1 MKLLIDLI
9 CRAPHSWLVSKSF
22 TNRTARGMVI
32 NASVLFLIS
41 TSVHAQAATEIEIS
55 PMVAKSSLISPVDVT
70 KEISVVLALSLR
82 DGQGAADF
90 VQHVSTPQDPLYRK
104 YLTPEEFASRY
115 GVNPDDYAA
124 LEKWAT
130 VNGLK
135 VAHESTAGTILTV
148 RGTVDQFQKI
158 FKTQLGNY
166 RDPNGKEFYS
176 ATISPTIPD
185 EIGAKVVGVI
195 GLTNSIQSA
204 PLAKVYRSFGESPA
218 TPTERADAI
227 GSGPGG
233 AYSAADLRLLYD
245 IPTFGG
251 ATPQTVALFEQGGF
265 SQSDVDKY
273 LNKMGLPHPTVSFV
287 GVDGYNGTV
296 DSAPIELEAVL
307 DIDTVIGINPHVQKV
322 LVYEDG
328 VDPYPVALLDSLAQ
342 VADDNQAQTLSIS
355 YGIDEVQAGQSQIT
369 AESNILTQLAAE
381 GIAVFASAGDD
392 GAYGQTGLINIPG
405 TLNVAD
411 PGSQPLVTCV
421 GGTTLYSVAHD
432 QYRGEVV
439 WNELFDIQGSILGAT
454 GGGVSSYWAIPS
466 YQLPSYVV
474 GVELAGNGG
483 STTMRDVPDIAA
495 VGDPKTG
502 AAIYSSLNGGWLQ
515 VGGTSLSTPIWASYF
530 SILNSGSEYV
540 LGSRIGPFNPLLYSS
555 IQWGFLDLSGNPTF
569 HLQPVVDG
577 TNGNVA
583 IAEIPGYTAGFGY
596 NNCAGS
602 GTPVGQIDA
611 YLALTA
617 ESGSKPPSGF
627 VFDPAKLTRTTAKV
641 HWTPASGA
649 TGYVVTLRHEK
660 YPIDTFIRS
669 TLPVTMVTKETEIEF
684 TGLVADG
691 FDYQCNVYA
700 VNPGGC
706 TLESAYWIQPR

>member
-1 MKLLIDLI
+1 MG
-9 CRAPHSWLVSKSF
+9 RASHSSLVSKF
-22 TNRTARGMVI
+22 VITQTVRGMVI
-32 NASVLFLIS
+32 NGSALFLIAA
-41 TSVHAQAATEIEIS
+41 SVYAKAETEIQIS
-55 PMVAKSSLISPVDVT
+55 PMVAKSTLVSPVDVT

-82 DGQGAADF
+82 DSRGAAEF

-104 YLTPEEFASRY
+104 YLTPQEFASRY
-115 GVNPDDYAA
+115 GVNPTDYAA
-124 LEKWAT
+124 LKAWVTA
-130 VNGLK
+130 NGLK
-135 VAHESTAGTILTV
+135 VVHESTAGSILTV

-185 EIGAKVVGVI
+185 EIGAKVAGVI
-195 GLTNSIQSA
+195 GLTNSIESA
-204 PLAKVYRSFGESPA
+204 SSAKVYRSFGEGPVTPA
-218 TPTERADAI
+218 DGADAV

-245 IPTFGG
+245 IPTFGS

-265 SQSDVDKY
+265 FPSDVDKY
-273 LNKMGLPHPTVSFV
+273 LKQMGLPHPAINFV

-296 DSAPIELEAVL
+296 NDAAIELEAVL

-369 AESNILTQLAAE
+369 AESNLLTQLAAE
-381 GIAVFASAGDD
+381 GTAVFASAGDV
-392 GAYGQTGLINIPG
+392 GAYGQTGLINFPG

-421 GGTTLYSVAHD
+421 GGTTLYSVAPD

-439 WNELFDIQGSILGAT
+439 WNQLFDIQGSILGAT
-454 GGGVSSYWAIPS
+454 GGGISAYWAIPS

-474 GVELAGNGG
+474 GVELAGNGA

-530 SILNSGSEYV
+530 SILNAGSEYL
-540 LGSRIGPFNPLLYSS
+540 LGSRIGPFNPLLYNS
-555 IQWGFLDLSGNPTF
+555 IQWGSLDLSGNPTF
-569 HLQPVVDG
+569 NLQPVVDG
-577 TNGNVA
+577 TNGNAA
-583 IAEIPGYTAGFGY
+583 ITGTPGYTAGFGY
-596 NNCAGS
+596 NLCAGS

-617 ESGSKPPSGF
+617 ESGGKPPSGF
-627 VFDPAKLTRTTAKV
+627 VFHPEKLTRTTAKV

-649 TGYVVTLRHEK
+649 TGYVVTVKNGH
-660 YPIDTFIRS
+660 YITNTFFRV
-669 TLPVTMVTKETEIEF
+669 TLPVTTVTKETEIEF
-684 TGLVADG
+684 TGLVPNYP
-691 FDYQCNVYA
+691 YQCNVYA

-706 TLESAYWIQPR
+706 TLETAYWTQPK